1 MSNSNELPDKT
12 AMIALVLCVIAI
24 FIGGWGIGNSNLSN
38 KELSNRKELDTIL
51 ESYGITVLDATHA
64 NATTAKPRLFQ
75 CRGDGNCY
83 LIEKVVVE
91 FERDDIF
98 KEKIPYERKGKA
110 AQLITKKLGGLG

>member
-24 FIGGWGIGNSNLSN
+24 FIGGWGIGNGNLSN
-38 KELSNRKELDTIL
+38 KELSKMKELDTIL

-75 CRGDGNCY
+75 CEGDGNCY
-83 LIEKVVVE
+83 LVKKVLVQ
-91 FERDDIF
+91 FERDAIF
-98 KEKIPYERKGKA
+98 DQRIPYERKGKT
-110 AQLITKKLGGLG
+110 AQLITKN